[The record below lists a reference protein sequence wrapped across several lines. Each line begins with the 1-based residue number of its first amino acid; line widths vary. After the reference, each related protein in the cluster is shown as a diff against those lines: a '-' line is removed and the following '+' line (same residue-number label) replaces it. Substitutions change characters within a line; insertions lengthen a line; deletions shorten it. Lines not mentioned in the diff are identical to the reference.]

1 MSSFRSLT
9 DEQVVSAD
17 VAAELDGGKPVVALL
32 VGRWQSERSD
42 LIDHLCAR
50 LASNSTRVIRIATS
64 GAGSVDIRGFCNLLV
79 AAAPAGTI
87 AGDDPAERLRGVLAN
102 PHAGKRRLTLIVEDA
117 DALST
122 VALAFVMRL
131 AVASSARPRRV
142 QVLLLGSHALQP
154 RLAGIGPA
162 AVKRLD
168 EIPTS
173 GLNPLPTKRRTR
185 EVLLALAATGCLAAV
200 VVTGTLRPGADNR
213 LSAKAGAALEAQPA
227 LGRPSVAFALSEA
240 GSTMAPSESTSLF
253 PTLTLAQS
261 VQKDAAELPADAA
274 PMVAP
279 NSGFAP
285 QPQPQTATPSPPTEP
300 APQREAEAVTE
311 AIAELLAQLDALLA
325 RRSAGGAAASD
336 AEITELL
343 TQLDALLARRP
354 AEDVAP
360 PGVAQSA
367 SPATPLDPPSTPAPA
382 PALEAASG
390 TTTTAVAPP
399 PAGPPAVPLTP
410 TGPLAA
416 PAAPVETAAP
426 GTATAVEAVQ
436 SGTGS
441 LAAPAPPAEAA
452 APSAATAAEAVQSG
466 TGSLAAPAR
475 PAETAE
481 PGTATAGA
489 NAAQSGTES
498 VAAPARPAGT
508 AVTSMATAAVAG
520 AARPAEP
527 QRPPAGAPPAAVAA
541 LLARGDA
548 LIAFGDV
555 AAARLVYQRA
565 AARDSARG
573 ATAMGRTYDP
583 RFLQSIGAIGVVADP
598 DAAAAWYRKGAAL
611 GDEDAAP
618 LLGGLK

>member
-1 MSSFRSLT
+1 ML
-9 DEQVVSAD
+9 AD

-168 EIPTS
+168 EFPTS
-173 GLNPLPTKRRTR
+173 SFNPLPTKRRTR
-185 EVLLALAATGCLAAV
+185 EVLLALAATGCLAGV
-200 VVTGTLRPGADNR
+200 VVTGTLRLGADNR

-227 LGRPSVAFALSEA
+227 LGRPSGAFALGEA
-240 GSTMAPSESTSLF
+240 SSTTAPSESTSLF

-285 QPQPQTATPSPPTEP
+285 QPQTATASPPTEP

-343 TQLDALLARRP
+343 
-354 AEDVAP
+354 
-360 PGVAQSA
+360 
-367 SPATPLDPPSTPAPA
+367 
-382 PALEAASG
+382 
-390 TTTTAVAPP
+390 
-399 PAGPPAVPLTP
+399 
-410 TGPLAA
+410 
-416 PAAPVETAAP
+416 
-426 GTATAVEAVQ
+426 
-436 SGTGS
+436 
-441 LAAPAPPAEAA
+441 
-452 APSAATAAEAVQSG
+452 
-466 TGSLAAPAR
+466 
-475 PAETAE
+475 
-481 PGTATAGA
+481 
-489 NAAQSGTES
+489 
-498 VAAPARPAGT
+498 
-508 AVTSMATAAVAG
+508 
-520 AARPAEP
+520 
-527 QRPPAGAPPAAVAA
+527 
-541 LLARGDA
+541 
-548 LIAFGDV
+548 
-555 AAARLVYQRA
+555 
-565 AARDSARG
+565 
-573 ATAMGRTYDP
+573 
-583 RFLQSIGAIGVVADP
+583 
-598 DAAAAWYRKGAAL
+598 DAA
-611 GDEDAAP
+611 
-618 LLGGLK
+618 

>member
-1 MSSFRSLT
+1 MT
-9 DEQVVSAD
+9 DEQVVLAD
-17 VAAELDGGKPVVALL
+17 VAAELDGGEPVVALL

-42 LIDHLCAR
+42 LIDHICAR
-50 LASNSTRVIRIATS
+50 LAWNSTRVIRIATS
-64 GAGSVDIRGFCNLLV
+64 GVGSVDIRGFCNLLV

-87 AGDDPAERLRGVLAN
+87 AGDDPAERLRGVLVS

-122 VALAFVMRL
+122 VALAFVVRL

-168 EIPTS
+168 EFPTS
-173 GLNPLPTKRRTR
+173 GFNPLPTKRRTR

-227 LGRPSVAFALSEA
+227 LGRPSGAFALGE
-240 GSTMAPSESTSLF
+240 GSSTTAPSESTSLF

-261 VQKDAAELPADAA
+261 VPKDAAELPADAA
-274 PMVAP
+274 PLVAP

-285 QPQPQTATPSPPTEP
+285 QPQTATASPPTEP
-300 APQREAEAVTE
+300 APQQEAEAVTE

-367 SPATPLDPPSTPAPA
+367 TPLDPPSTPAPA
-382 PALEAASG
+382 PAPALEAASG
-390 TTTTAVAPP
+390 ATTTAVAPP

-416 PAAPVETAAP
+416 PAAPAETAAP

-441 LAAPAPPAEAA
+441 LAAPAPPAETA

-508 AVTSMATAAVAG
+508 AVSSMATAAVAG